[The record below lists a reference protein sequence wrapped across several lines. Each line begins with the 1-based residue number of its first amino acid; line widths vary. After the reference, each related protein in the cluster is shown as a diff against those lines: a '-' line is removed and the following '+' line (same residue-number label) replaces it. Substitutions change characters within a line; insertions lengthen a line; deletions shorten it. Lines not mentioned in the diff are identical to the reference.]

1 MQLQTF
7 GIEIRK
13 IGDVNSLY
21 KEVDSVLRA
30 NEIGKEISPIVAMQ
44 TVAHALHKMLK
55 VESFFSI
62 CIIENCAKVCQI
74 CIPKER
80 MQVYSAIHCVNWN
93 EMLPDYRQLVI
104 AMILDDFRCVF
115 IK

>member
-21 KEVDSVLRA
+21 KEVDIVLKKS
-30 NEIGKEISPIVAMQ
+30 EVKDLISPIVAVQ
-44 TVAHALHKMLK
+44 TVAHSLQKMF
-55 VESFFSI
+55 EMGRHFDI
-62 CIIENCAKVCQI
+62 CAIRSCAQICQI

-80 MQVYSAIHCVNWN
+80 MNVYEAIHCLSWS
-93 EMLPDYRQLVI
+93 EMLPDYRQTII
-104 AMILDDFRCVF
+104 AMVLDDFRCVF